1 MQFNKSFFV
10 LAFFAIILCFS
21 SCKKESQE
29 EIKASLV
36 KEVSVQANE
45 LFKWGDTINIK
56 LLTKDDSP
64 KNVDSIVAV
73 FDESPETTLRGAKS
87 IDTQLST
94 GKLKLGL
101 HRLAY
106 TIYYDSDKSFVDAVD
121 FAIVSNISPAT
132 HTLKI
137 TKEYA
142 HNPANFTQGFQ
153 LIDGNIYEGTGMYGE
168 STLQKY
174 DLNTGKV
181 SQKVNLDQ
189 RFFGEGITVLNNRIY
204 QLTWE
209 AKMGFVYDKNTFQ
222 QLNTFAYPYGINEGW
237 GLTNNGKELIMSDGS
252 SNIYF
257 LNADQ
262 PDKIQKVISVW
273 SDKRPIDSLNAL
285 QFINGK
291 LYANVWMN
299 DHIVEIDP
307 ENGRV
312 LAYLSANDIVHHV
325 GKKGDTDN
333 VLNGIAYNDKTKRMV
348 VTGKRWPKSFE
359 VEVK

>member
-1 MQFNKSFFV
+1 MSNFLTRLTLQLRLIFP
-10 LAFFAIILCFS
+10 
-21 SCKKESQE
+21 
-29 EIKASLV
+29 
-36 KEVSVQANE
+36 
-45 LFKWGDTINIK
+45 
-56 LLTKDDSP
+56 LLL
-64 KNVDSIVAV
+64 N
-73 FDESPETTLRGAKS
+73 
-87 IDTQLST
+87 
-94 GKLKLGL
+94 
-101 HRLAY
+101 
-106 TIYYDSDKSFVDAVD
+106 
-121 FAIVSNISPAT
+121 
-132 HTLKI
+132 TLKI

-142 HNPANFTQGFQ
+142 HNPANFTQGFEF
-153 LIDGNIYEGTGMYGE
+153 IDGSIYEGTGMYGE
-168 STLQKY
+168 SSLQKY

-181 SQKVNLDQ
+181 AQKINLDQ
-189 RFFGEGITVLNNRIY
+189 RFFGEGITVLNNKIY

-209 AKMGFVYDKNTFQ
+209 SKLGFVYDKESFK
-222 QLNTFAYPYGINEGW
+222 QLNTFTYPYGINEGW

-257 LNADQ
+257 LSAEQ
-262 PDKIQKVISVW
+262 PDKIKKVISVW

-307 ENGRV
+307 DNGRV
-312 LAYLSANDIVHHV
+312 LAYLSANDIVQHV

-333 VLNGIAYNDKTKRMV
+333 VLNGIAYNNKTQRMI